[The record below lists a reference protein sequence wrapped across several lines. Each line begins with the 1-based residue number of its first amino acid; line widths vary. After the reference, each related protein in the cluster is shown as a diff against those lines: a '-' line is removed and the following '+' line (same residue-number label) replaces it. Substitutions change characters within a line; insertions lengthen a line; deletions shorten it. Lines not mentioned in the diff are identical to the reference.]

1 LLFLAN
7 DVYMLTEYILEY
19 IKTEYNRVYIKKCD
33 RKFVNIKSGYI
44 VR

>member
-1 LLFLAN
+1 LQITN

-19 IKTEYNRVYIKKCD
+19 IKTEYNRVYIKKGG

-44 VR
+44 MW